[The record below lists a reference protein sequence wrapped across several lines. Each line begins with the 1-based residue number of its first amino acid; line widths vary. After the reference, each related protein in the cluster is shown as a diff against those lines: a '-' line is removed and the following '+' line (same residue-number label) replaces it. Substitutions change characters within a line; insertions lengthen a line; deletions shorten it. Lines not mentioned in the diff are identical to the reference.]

1 MKNDQRHIKF
11 KDGSI
16 LIAAHGI
23 GWVALDKPCGIS
35 IHNDPGQDLS
45 SVLKQYLEQDPDFSE
60 EIQYDKTF
68 GVNPVNRIDLE
79 TSGIVLFGVQKKTTA
94 FFSGQFQERNVKK
107 RYIALVH
114 GHPET
119 GTSDQSWEMPLTPKA
134 GGRKNPAG
142 TGKKVN
148 CITQYH
154 VLETSDH
161 YSLIECEP
169 YTGRKHQ
176 IRRHAKL
183 NGTPITGD
191 KKYGSPRS
199 IRFLEENCS
208 YSRLGLHSLSL
219 SITTPDGKEVII
231 KSQVPE
237 EFIRMIEGDKPLIE
251 QV

>member
-1 MKNDQRHIKF
+1 MKNDSLQTKKEEADI
-11 KDGSI
+11 I
-16 LIAAHGI
+16 IAAFGI
-23 GWVALDKPCGIS
+23 GWIALNKPCGLS

-45 SVLKQYLEQDPDFSE
+45 SLLRQFLKQNPGFSDDT
-60 EIQYDKTF
+60 QYDKTF

-79 TSGIVLFGVQKKTTA
+79 TSGIVLFGLQKKTTS
-94 FFSGQFQERNVKK
+94 FFSAQFQQRNVKK

-114 GHPET
+114 GHPEPNPA
-119 GTSDQSWEMPLTPKA
+119 SQSWEMPLTQKA
-134 GGRKNPAG
+134 GGRKSPAG

-148 CITQYH
+148 CKTNYH

-208 YSRLGLHSLSL
+208 YTRLGLHSLSL
-219 SITTPDGKEVII
+219 SITTPDGKEVVIESII
-231 KSQVPE
+231 PE
-237 EFIRMIEGDKPLIE
+237 EFIRMIESDKQTKI
-251 QV
+251 